1 MADRSRVSVPSKGC
15 IMRKISTVGNGE
27 TGQNDQIAKWWL
39 YPLSLVS
46 RVTINSGEGAGGPV
60 CGRITSPASADE
72 NEPEG
77 CDHLC

>member
-1 MADRSRVSVPSKGC
+1 MPSKGC
-15 IMRKISTVGNGE
+15 IMRKISTE
-27 TGQNDQIAKWWL
+27 PESKTGQNAQFQQGQL
-39 YPLSLVS
+39 YPMRVVS

-60 CGRITSPASADE
+60 CDRITSPASADE

>member
-1 MADRSRVSVPSKGC
+1 VPSKGC
-15 IMRKISTVGNGE
+15 IMRKISTVGTPE
-27 TGQNDQIAKWWL
+27 TGQNAQSAEEWL
-39 YPLSLVS
+39 YPMRVVS